1 LNQIKLS
8 GILGEVHCQTS
19 PDGVPLATAKLA
31 FSRHNSIVLVAV
43 DSRTRQL
50 TAFRKGSHIR
60 CIGRITPHKDSFVIM
75 VDECGIWLAAKTQE
89 KFAYDEGKADRTIRE
104 VGQDFPMG

>member
-1 LNQIKLS
+1 MNEVKLS

-19 PDGVPLATAKLA
+19 PSGVPIASARLV
-31 FSRHNSIVLVAV
+31 FSRQKSIVLVAV

-60 CIGRITPHKDSFVIM
+60 CIGRIAAHKESFVIV
-75 VDECGIWLAAKTQE
+75 VDECGTWLAAKSQE